1 MVVLGAGSHFRG
13 GEWVLR
19 DREGRLS
26 RWNRLVQLIRMIQVL
41 IQLTC
46 SAAGIGTWSLAG
58 QTVFPEAGRHPTM
71 VFGSIPRIDWSFS
84 RAAAVRQADR

>member
-26 RWNRLVQLIRMIQVL
+26 RWSRLVQLIRMIQVL

-58 QTVFPEAGRHPTM
+58 QTVLRHPTT
-71 VFGSIPRIDWSFS
+71 VFGSIPRVDWSFS